1 MASKIRPLQIK
12 TTEADREL
20 IALNVALYPGF
31 NSMAEAIRFALKER
45 IVKADPVQLEQARRA
60 VKRARK
66 TTQEAQA

>member
-1 MASKIRPLQIK
+1 MKNIKPLQMK

-45 IVKADPVQLEQARRA
+45 IVKADPVQLEQARKA
-60 VKRARK
+60 VSKARK
-66 TTQEAQA
+66 EQQK